1 MRTALLLLLSILA
14 LNTQAQDLTGIWR
27 GQFRSNNRMMQLM
40 NIDDRYKFEVQ
51 IDHRGKEFKG
61 VTYSYKTTEFFG
73 KADARGTIHTGTKK
87 VILEE
92 LKIVEVRMRAGSDA
106 CIMTCFLQ
114 YAKNGN
120 EEFLEGTYISMNTS
134 DSSDCGRGTVFLRKV
149 PTSDFFKEPFLV
161 EREKEKKKPLASG
174 KPPVRTPATPKPGVK
189 KSPQTQ
195 PPAKKPDSPV
205 AESTR
210 PIEPKVVEKPKV
222 EDSNRE
228 IKRPTQPL
236 VIPPVLKNRENEIVK
251 VFTVNT
257 REITVSLYD
266 NGTIDKDTVSVY
278 LNKKQVVYKK
288 MLSLSP
294 ITLTIQLDDD
304 NDYQELVM
312 VAENLGEI
320 PPNTSLMVVKAG
332 NQQFEAR
339 ITSNEQKNAVV
350 VFKYEKPK

>member
-1 MRTALLLLLSILA
+1 M
-14 LNTQAQDLTGIWR
+14 
-27 GQFRSNNRMMQLM
+27 
-40 NIDDRYKFEVQ
+40 
-51 IDHRGKEFKG
+51 
-61 VTYSYKTTEFFG
+61 
-73 KADARGTIHTGTKK
+73 
-87 VILEE
+87 
-92 LKIVEVRMRAGSDA
+92 
-106 CIMTCFLQ
+106 
-114 YAKNGN
+114 
-120 EEFLEGTYISMNTS
+120 
-134 DSSDCGRGTVFLRKV
+134 
-149 PTSDFFKEPFLV
+149 
-161 EREKEKKKPLASG
+161 EKQ
-174 KPPVRTPATPKPGVK
+174 R
-189 KSPQTQ
+189 
-195 PPAKKPDSPV
+195 D
-205 AESTR
+205 
-210 PIEPKVVEKPKV
+210 

-257 REITVSLYD
+257 REISVSLYD

-278 LNKKQVVYKK
+278 LNKRQVVYKK

>member
-1 MRTALLLLLSILA
+1 
-14 LNTQAQDLTGIWR
+14 
-27 GQFRSNNRMMQLM
+27 
-40 NIDDRYKFEVQ
+40 
-51 IDHRGKEFKG
+51 
-61 VTYSYKTTEFFG
+61 
-73 KADARGTIHTGTKK
+73 
-87 VILEE
+87 
-92 LKIVEVRMRAGSDA
+92 MRAGSDA

-114 YAKNGN
+114 YTKNGN
-120 EEFLEGTYISMNTS
+120 EEFLEGTYISMNTT

-161 EREKEKKKPLASG
+161 EREKEKKKPLASN
-174 KPPVRTPATPKPGVK
+174 KPPARVTPKPGVK
-189 KSPQTQ
+189 KN
-195 PPAKKPDSPV
+195 PPAQSPGKKPDSPV
-205 AESTR
+205 AGSTR
-210 PIEPKVVEKPKV
+210 PIEPKVVEKKRD
-222 EDSNRE
+222 EDPSRE
-228 IKRPTQPL
+228 LKRPTQPL

-294 ITLTIQLDDD
+294 IILTIQLDDD

>member
-1 MRTALLLLLSILA
+1 
-14 LNTQAQDLTGIWR
+14 
-27 GQFRSNNRMMQLM
+27 
-40 NIDDRYKFEVQ
+40 
-51 IDHRGKEFKG
+51 
-61 VTYSYKTTEFFG
+61 
-73 KADARGTIHTGTKK
+73 
-87 VILEE
+87 
-92 LKIVEVRMRAGSDA
+92 
-106 CIMTCFLQ
+106 
-114 YAKNGN
+114 
-120 EEFLEGTYISMNTS
+120 MNTT

-161 EREKEKKKPLASG
+161 QREQEKKKPLASN
-174 KPPVRTPATPKPGVK
+174 KPPDRTPANPKAEVK
-189 KSPQTQ
+189 KNPQSQSPV
-195 PPAKKPDSPV
+195 KKPDSPV
-205 AESTR
+205 SGSTR
-210 PIEPKVVEKPKV
+210 PIEPKVVEKQRD

-257 REITVSLYD
+257 REISVSLYD

-278 LNKKQVVYKK
+278 LNKRQVVYKK